1 MWFWIYPMNFWPIS
15 LVIALGALS
24 GLIIV
29 FRRSSNAAL
38 PLITVLVVYPLI
50 FYASQVVSR
59 YRHPIDPVLY
69 ALSGVALSRIVS
81 RVAVHHSRRS
91 I

>member
-1 MWFWIYPMNFWPIS
+1 VVLDLSDQLLAN
-15 LVIALGALS
+15 LGFDCS
-24 GLIIV
+24 RIIV
-29 FRRSSNAAL
+29 FGKSRNAAL
-38 PLITVLVVYPLI
+38 PLITVLAVYPLI